1 MLLTGTKDILQS
13 EQDCST
19 KCILLYITIYHEI
32 RRGYGSGAWLWTIW
46 HHYYECIVI
55 ILYILFAYAVSKLAS
70 NSYKVAIFMLK
81 RQPCRRGFSGLAGSE
96 SLDSAKS
103 PLRHLFRTV
112 GSYVRFSAVP
122 DKDGSGYITVD
133 ELQQA
138 CAEHNMTDVLL
149 EDIIREVDQ
158 DNDGRIDYGEFV
170 AMVLIFSLLAD
181 CTADPEYDDS

>member
-1 MLLTGTKDILQS
+1 MKLEEVMDLELGCGQ
-13 EQDCST
+13 
-19 KCILLYITIYHEI
+19 
-32 RRGYGSGAWLWTIW
+32 YG
-46 HHYYECIVI
+46 I
-55 ILYILFAYAVSKLAS
+55 IIMNRSSISFCLF
-70 NSYKVAIFMLK
+70 FPPQLK

-112 GSYVRFSAVP
+112 GSYVRFSA

>member
-1 MLLTGTKDILQS
+1 MKLEEVMDLELGCGQ
-13 EQDCST
+13 
-19 KCILLYITIYHEI
+19 
-32 RRGYGSGAWLWTIW
+32 YG
-46 HHYYECIVI
+46 I
-55 ILYILFAYAVSKLAS
+55 IIMNRSSISFCLF
-70 NSYKVAIFMLK
+70 FPPQLK

-96 SLDSAKS
+96 SLDSAKI

-112 GSYVRFSAVP
+112 

-158 DNDGRIDYGEFV
+158 DNGTMSKYICRSLILIALLLSVGIGLLFYPLIDDLSFDFLLLQDGRIDYGEFV